1 MSERFVILGPG
12 RMGLALGAAL
22 RLTDEVERLVYIGR
36 GLDPPPHPLFDAGSR
51 GPGAEYMLGPTRIP
65 GDTTILLLA
74 VPDSALAE
82 VAHDIEASGPAPP
95 GCVAL
100 HLSGAL
106 SSDVL
111 EPLHR
116 AGYAIGSMHPLQ
128 SVADPWLAGDRLLDV
143 AFAVTGE
150 PAAVR
155 AARRII
161 DGLDG
166 RAFVIPPNF
175 RSLYHAAAVMASNYL
190 VAIAATASR
199 WLNEAGV
206 PSDEALPALLPLMQG
221 TLDNLKHLGV
231 SAALTGPVARGD
243 ADTIRMHLSRL
254 SASDR
259 SLYCALGRETLS
271 TARAAGL
278 DPMKAEE
285 IEALLSVDS

>member
-1 MSERFVILGPG
+1 MSERVVILGPG

-22 RLTDEVERLVYIGR
+22 RLTDDIETLIFIGR
-36 GLDPPPHPLFDAGSR
+36 GLDPPPHPLFEATNPSRAG
-51 GPGAEYMLGPTRIP
+51 YLLGPTRIP
-65 GDTTILLLA
+65 DGTNILILA

-82 VAHDIEASGPAPP
+82 VAHDVEAGGEAPA

-128 SVADPWLAGDRLLDV
+128 SVADPWLAGDRLMGV
-143 AFAVTGE
+143 AFAITGE

-155 AARRII
+155 AAHRIVNV
-161 DGLDG
+161 LDG
-166 RAFVIPPNF
+166 HALVIPPNL
-175 RSLYHAAAVMASNYL
+175 RALYHAAAVMASNYL
-190 VAIAATASR
+190 VAIAAAGAR

-206 PSDEALPALLPLMQG
+206 PADEALQALLPLMQG
-221 TLDNLKHLGV
+221 TLDNLRHLGV
-231 SAALTGPVARGD
+231 AGALTGPLVRGD
-243 ADTIRMHLSRL
+243 ADTIRLHLSRL
-254 SASDR
+254 SESDR
-259 SLYCALGRETLS
+259 SLYCALGRETLRI
-271 TARAAGL
+271 ARAAGL

-285 IEALLSVDS
+285 VETLLGART